1 MKLKAIIF
9 DVDGT
14 IAETEKDAHRV
25 AFNLAFE
32 NSGLS
37 WRWDVDLYGELLEVG
52 GGKERIKYYIS
63 HYSPSFQT
71 DKSLDEFIRYLHLQ
85 KSEYYRQLLLNQS
98 IPLRLG
104 IKRLIQEAYSQEVKV
119 AIASTASVANV
130 NALLE
135 TSLGY
140 PMRDYFQVIA
150 AGDMVEKKKPAPD
163 IYLLALEK
171 LHLSADECLAIE
183 DTNQGLTAAV
193 KAGLKTVITVNQYT
207 EKQNFAQAC
216 LVLNH
221 LGEKETP
228 FKVIQGNSYGES
240 YFNLSLAEKLISQ

>member
-14 IAETEKDAHRV
+14 IAETERDAHRV
-25 AFNLAFE
+25 AFNMAFE
-32 NSGLS
+32 KEGLS
-37 WRWDVDLYGELLEVG
+37 WCWDVDFYGELLEVG

-63 HYSPSFQT
+63 HYLPSFNT
-71 DKSLDEFIRYLHLQ
+71 DKSLDDFVRYLHLQ
-85 KSEYYRQLLLNQS
+85 KSEYYRQLLLNHS

-104 IKRLIQEAYSQEVKV
+104 VKRLIQEAYSQGIKV
-119 AIASTASVANV
+119 AIASTASVSNV

-135 TSLGY
+135 TSLGH
-140 PMRDYFQVIA
+140 PMRDYFTVIT

-183 DTNQGLTAAV
+183 DSNQGLTAGV
-193 KAGLKTVITVNQYT
+193 KAGLTTVITVNQYT
-207 EKQNFAQAC
+207 EKQNFAQAS

-221 LGEKETP
+221 LGEKDTP
-228 FKVIQGNSYGES
+228 FKVIRGNSYGET
-240 YFNLSLAEKLISQ
+240 YFNLSLAEKLIT